1 MKKKILVCLIT
12 IALIFQ
18 LVPFSVYSA
27 ELPCYEIENK
37 TVELNDEFSVDVS
50 IANNPG
56 IVSLRF
62 SIVFDSSFLE
72 LLSVSDAKL
81 LNGYT
86 TPSSVIASPYKLRW
100 ADSYTTENNEANGK
114 VATLT
119 FKALKAGSTEIQ
131 IQHVE
136 SRNVTGSKISFVGAK
151 SNVLINHAQ
160 EQSTTSDYTEEHT
173 STGPTEPPTA
183 TEPTE
188 AHTTAKPTV
197 APTTAKPTVAPT
209 TAKPTVAPTTAKPTV
224 APTTAKPTVAPTTA
238 KPTVAPTTVKPTV
251 APTTAKPTI
260 APTTVEPT
268 TATPTT
274 QPHPEKKSARLV
286 VQCNYDDE
294 NCVWLAWTW
303 KNGEEG
309 HWVQAKNGVYEGL
322 DENVLFA
329 LLIDDFDE
337 PDWEYSIDQTID
349 LVTENGRIFVINR
362 RLDGVYNNV
371 ASPLTGIWVDEVPNP
386 QSRVRI
392 GDVNGSGV
400 VDITDVTM
408 NQMIAAECFSPTQLQ
423 SEAGDVNGDGK
434 IDITDATMIQLYIA
448 EMITELPAEKKFN
461 ELTVEVNSNFGNA
474 TQTFNKDTN
483 QITVTFWINST
494 EKMVNCQWQL
504 LYDNEKLI
512 YDRTKGIN
520 GNDAQR
526 SDLVFRA
533 APNRTYQ
540 GMGTTIVNPNPTG
553 KDRIIGFTSDWR
565 NPYSLTDKGKAIPFI
580 SVTFKVA
587 DDAYG
592 EAYVDL
598 LIDVLSIEDDTSSGS
613 SRLIENCDVVNPDIA
628 FIPSNDAVTVTEG
641 SFRDR
646 NSDDHL
652 VLSDNNIDNFNA
664 WEHVNENVVL
674 SEVSLR
680 EDEYAEGAAVKFGTY
695 LFHADSDETDLK
707 QLIGKKINAK
717 GLIVTQRTE
726 IGKDPDHLDQ
736 TYEIELQISD
746 VEVLGDAAESMSY
759 IVVDNE
765 FDNNFLVGQLYQFDI
780 AWLESQNDAFDVLN
794 YNTDGS
800 ILCQYNYSVYSM
812 YTFDYEKMLRQYQ
825 GKQLFCMGVCRGTEE
840 EKYIDIT
847 FIEVK

>member
-1 MKKKILVCLIT
+1 M
-12 IALIFQ
+12 
-18 LVPFSVYSA
+18 FS
-27 ELPCYEIENK
+27 L
-37 TVELNDEFSVDVS
+37 
-50 IANNPG
+50 
-56 IVSLRF
+56 
-62 SIVFDSSFLE
+62 SFLIIE
-72 LLSVSDAKL
+72 
-81 LNGYT
+81 
-86 TPSSVIASPYKLRW
+86 R
-100 ADSYTTENNEANGK
+100 
-114 VATLT
+114 TLT

-197 APTTAKPTVAPT
+197 APTTAKPTEVPTTAKPTTIEPTETPTTAKPTVAPT

-461 ELTVEVNSNFGNA
+461 ELTVEVN
-474 TQTFNKDTN
+474 
-483 QITVTFWINST
+483 
-494 EKMVNCQWQL
+494 
-504 LYDNEKLI
+504 
-512 YDRTKGIN
+512 
-520 GNDAQR
+520 
-526 SDLVFRA
+526 
-533 APNRTYQ
+533 
-540 GMGTTIVNPNPTG
+540 
-553 KDRIIGFTSDWR
+553 
-565 NPYSLTDKGKAIPFI
+565 
-580 SVTFKVA
+580 
-587 DDAYG
+587 
-592 EAYVDL
+592 
-598 LIDVLSIEDDTSSGS
+598 
-613 SRLIENCDVVNPDIA
+613 
-628 FIPSNDAVTVTEG
+628 
-641 SFRDR
+641 
-646 NSDDHL
+646 
-652 VLSDNNIDNFNA
+652 
-664 WEHVNENVVL
+664 
-674 SEVSLR
+674 
-680 EDEYAEGAAVKFGTY
+680 
-695 LFHADSDETDLK
+695 
-707 QLIGKKINAK
+707 
-717 GLIVTQRTE
+717 
-726 IGKDPDHLDQ
+726 
-736 TYEIELQISD
+736 